1 MPGIGVRVPTFNQII
16 TLAAT
21 MAALLFV
28 LRFFPE
34 NIKSFFRV

>member
-1 MPGIGVRVPTFNQII
+1 MAGIGVRIPTFNQII
-16 TLAAT
+16 TLAVT
-21 MAALLFV
+21 MAGLLFI